1 MGESRPGGRR
11 LTRRQ
16 FLLASASAGTGLFV
30 LSGCGANLQPK
41 QEAAASAAAEGGA
54 QYTGPPVDLGFW
66 NGFTGGDGP
75 VMRQLVQ
82 QFNSE
87 HDNIQVNMVTM
98 QWVDYYQK
106 VPAAIAAGQ
115 GPDVGIM
122 HIDQLATNAARGII
136 IPLGEVARSMGLQ
149 ESEFATSVW
158 KAGVYNGQR
167 YGIPLDTHPLGFYY
181 NKAVMEQAGLDPD
194 SPPQTR
200 DEYMDALKELKAAG
214 IQGSWIPTNLF
225 TGWHW
230 FQSLLWQFGG
240 ALYNEDVTRATV
252 DSDAG
257 VDALSWM
264 VDVIKEGYSP
274 ANVAQD
280 GDVIAFQNGKNAF
293 NWNGIWWINGFKAVP
308 ELEWG
313 VAPLPQIGTEKA
325 AWANSHNF
333 VIYNHGEQNA
343 NKLQASKAFI
353 DWVSQNSLKWAEGG
367 QVPARTSVRESEG
380 FADLEWQPEFAKQLP
395 YLHFGPSAPGI
406 VEIGEGILFSAVNSA
421 LLLRQDPKSAL
432 SEAANKATKL
442 LERNQQK
449 YGEV

>member
-1 MGESRPGGRR
+1 MGESRPEGRR

-30 LSGCGANLQPK
+30 LSGCGANLSQR

-54 QYTGPPVDLGFW
+54 RYTGPPVDLGFW

-75 VMRQLVQ
+75 VMRQLVE

-98 QWVDYYQK
+98 QWADYYQK

-122 HIDQLATNAARGII
+122 HVDFLGTNAARGII
-136 IPLGEVARSMGLQ
+136 IPLDEVAESMGLQ
-149 ESEFATSVW
+149 ESQFAASVW
-158 KAGVYNGQR
+158 KAGVYNGKR
-167 YGIPLDTHPLGFYY
+167 YGIPLDTHPLGLYY
-181 NKAVMEQAGLDPD
+181 NKSVMEQAGLDPD
-194 SPPQTR
+194 KPPQTR
-200 DEYMDALKELKAAG
+200 DEYMAALKELKGAG
-214 IQGSWIPTNLF
+214 IQGSWIPTALF
-225 TGWHW
+225 TAWQW

-240 ALYNEDVTRATV
+240 ALYNEDLTRATV

-274 ANVAQD
+274 ANVGQD
-280 GDVIAFQNGKNAF
+280 GDVIAFQNGQNAF
-293 NWNGIWWINGFKAVP
+293 NWNGIWMINLFKTVP
-308 ELEWG
+308 DLEWD

-333 VIYNHGEQNA
+333 VIYSQGEQNA
-343 NKLQASKAFI
+343 NKLQASKVFI
-353 DWVSQNSLKWAEGG
+353 DWVSQHSLKWAGAG

-380 FADLEWQPEFAKQLP
+380 FADLEWQTKLAEQLP
-395 YLHFGPSAPGI
+395 YLHFAPAAPGL
-406 VEIGEGILFSAVNSA
+406 VEISESIIFSAVNSA
-421 LLLRQDPKSAL
+421 LLLQQDPKSAL
-432 SEAANKATKL
+432 SEAANKATRF